1 MRVVV
6 LCEGRTE
13 AALKRG
19 LRDFINQRTSG
30 STRLGIDLKRLDGSL
45 FRKKLGRLVALH
57 ASDDDVCG
65 IIALTDVY
73 PNFKNAAD
81 AKKKLQSAVSEVD
94 TDKFRA
100 HAAQFETEAWIIP
113 FWDEIAK
120 SLGVSSQA
128 PSASPEQVNNENP
141 PSRHLKRL
149 YARAK
154 QTYEKPI
161 DGPKWLSAD
170 RLERAASKCPELKL
184 FLNSILEYAGAEEL
198 S

>member
-13 AALKRG
+13 AALQKG
-19 LRDFINQRTSG
+19 LHDFINQRTTS
-30 STRLGIDLKRLDGSL
+30 STRLGIDLKSLGGSV
-45 FRKKLGRLVALH
+45 FRKKLGSLVSLH

-73 PNFKNAAD
+73 PDFKNAAE
-81 AKKKLQSAVSEVD
+81 AKQELRRRVSEVD

-113 FWDEIAK
+113 FWEEIAK
-120 SLGVSSQA
+120 SLGVSSRA
-128 PSASPEQVNNENP
+128 PGANPEQVNNENP
-141 PSRHLKRL
+141 PSSHLKRL

-170 RLERAASKCPELKL
+170 RLEHAASRCPELKL
-184 FLNSILEYAGAEEL
+184 FLNSILEYAGAETL